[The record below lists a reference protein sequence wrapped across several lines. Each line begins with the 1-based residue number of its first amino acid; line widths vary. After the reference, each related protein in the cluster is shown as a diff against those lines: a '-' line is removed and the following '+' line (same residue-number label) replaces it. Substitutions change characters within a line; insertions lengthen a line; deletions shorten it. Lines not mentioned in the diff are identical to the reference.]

1 MEYSLVPLASAGALW
16 LFRSEAGKTT
26 RIQQP
31 ADVSWSFSNQQPAC
45 SSTGN
50 GETSRMGR
58 GGAQT
63 SIDLNESRSYL
74 FRSLGRAL
82 GGNIWS
88 LSLRAKKRR
97 ETAIMSLQQNIWKE
111 DYNWEIVSTVLQLVS
126 PRAAGRDYFEGK
138 KAQTA
143 ISGRD
148 LIGCV
153 RLFFCL
159 FVFLSCDQL

>member
-1 MEYSLVPLASAGALW
+1 MESSLVTLASAGALW

-26 RIQQP
+26 WIQQP

-45 SSTGN
+45 NSTGN

-58 GGAQT
+58 GAHT

-74 FRSLGRAL
+74 LHSLGRAL

-97 ETAIMSLQQNIWKE
+97 ETAIMSLQQNVWKE

-153 RLFFCL
+153 RWWLFFC
-159 FVFLSCDQL
+159 FF